1 MADAK
6 TRELTTA
13 EIDASV
19 AKANAEA
26 VAALAEAEKHN
37 SESKKYI
44 ADARKL
50 SAEAMRAEC
59 FAKTE
64 AIDLE
69 RNQELRRRELSQ
81 DTFHHVYQFMGK
93 VSESSVATAVREL
106 SYWNRDCPGCD
117 IEIVLNS
124 PGGEVIAGMAMFDY
138 LQFLRSKGHDITTV
152 CIGYAASMAG
162 ILLQAGDTRVMG
174 RESYVLIHEVSF
186 GAGGKIGEVEDE
198 VAFVRK
204 IQERVLN
211 IFSKRSLEAQ
221 PKTGLTVKQ
230 FANRWRRK
238 DWWVDSDEAMKLGIV
253 DMVR

>member
-1 MADAK
+1 MADK
-6 TRELTTA
+6 TREPTQV
-13 EIDASV
+13 EIDAIV
-19 AKANAEA
+19 AKDNAEA
-26 VAALAEAEKHN
+26 VASLAEAAKH
-37 SESKKYI
+37 SAESKKYI

-69 RNQELRRRELSQ
+69 RTQELRQRELSQ

-93 VSESSVATAVREL
+93 VSESSVASCVREL
-106 SYWNRDCPGCD
+106 SYWNRDCPECD
-117 IEIVLNS
+117 IEIILNS
-124 PGGEVIAGMAMFDY
+124 PGGEVIAGMALFDY
-138 LQFLRSKGHDITTV
+138 LTFLRSKGHDITTV
-152 CIGYAASMAG
+152 AIGYAASMAG
-162 ILLQAGDTRVMG
+162 ILLQAGNTRVMG

-221 PKTGLTVKQ
+221 PKTGLTAKM

-238 DWWVDSDEAMKLGIV
+238 DWWLDSDEALRLGVV
-253 DMVR
+253 DEVR